1 MDNRES
7 DSGLGSLRPELFD
20 ALLSSGLGDQLQ
32 SDLNNAAEHYG
43 ITMLQGQLLEFATKL
58 AGPALNGPLD
68 DDEASRRHLTRSRK
82 RSLDEAISKLGDENP
97 DTAASPELIEALHQA
112 RQVRNDLAHSFWLWA
127 LPKIMAGG
135 GGEVVERLQRDF
147 ETFERLT
154 KRLFEV
160 ALGPGVT
167 RRGIAVDELTD
178 AMSVV
183 AALLMFQPGRFEG
196 LHLID
201 DADEV
206 LERLQEFID
215 EDERRE

>member
-1 MDNRES
+1 MDKRES
-7 DSGLGSLRPELFD
+7 DGGLGSLRPELVD

-58 AGPALNGPLD
+58 AGPALAGPLD
-68 DDEASRRHLTRSRK
+68 DDEASRRHLARSRK
-82 RSLDEAISKLGDENP
+82 RSLEEAISKLGESP
-97 DTAASPELIEALHQA
+97 DTATSPDLIEALHHA
-112 RQVRNDLAHSFWLWA
+112 RQVRNDLAHGFWLWA
-127 LPKIMAGG
+127 LPLIMAGG
-135 GGEVVERLQRDF
+135 GADVVERLQRDL

-154 KRLFEV
+154 QRLFEV
-160 ALGPGVT
+160 ALGPGAT
-167 RRGIAVDELTD
+167 RRGIAVDDLTD

-201 DADEV
+201 DADDV
-206 LERLQEFID
+206 LERLQQFID
-215 EDERRE
+215 EDRQRE